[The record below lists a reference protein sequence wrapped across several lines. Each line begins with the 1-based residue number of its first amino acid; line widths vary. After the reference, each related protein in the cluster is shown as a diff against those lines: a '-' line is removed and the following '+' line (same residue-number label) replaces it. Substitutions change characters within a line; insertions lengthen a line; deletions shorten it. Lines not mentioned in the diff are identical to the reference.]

1 MNSLPTIVS
10 RCVRT
15 ALLGCL
21 PLLTACDAFND
32 EEADLTLFNTAKM
45 MEAEKRYPAAVDAY
59 RRYIEGVEGEGGNTH
74 NTYAMIKVSVLEES
88 IRHGDDPL
96 LDLYLEAVDYRDA
109 GNWPDALITLDA
121 ILEQG
126 PHSRLADDALY
137 LKGYIHL
144 VDERQY
150 HVAYE
155 LMGELQANYPNSTY
169 SDTALYS
176 QGLAQKHMGNLDKAK
191 EHFTQLR
198 NRHTGLT
205 VEIFNVRWPQDNY
218 ISRLWF
224 TRAHEQLL
232 SLADES
238 RIGIAPSIADMEL
251 RDTDERANII
261 VVFTDDQGY
270 ADIGANGIVSDIKT
284 PNIDN
289 LAADGV
295 RMTSG
300 YVTAP
305 QCTPSRAGLMTG
317 RYQQRFGLD
326 DNRYTPMPLSEQT
339 IANRLQNAGY
349 NTGMVGKWH
358 LEIDQNSRDYDAN
371 NLPME
376 QRMPFFPHQRG
387 FDDVYFGYM
396 NTWWTN
402 YNLAGDT
409 LPPDYRK
416 NTDYR
421 LDVATDAGLAFIERH
436 KQDPFFLYLSY
447 FAPHV
452 PMEATEKYLSRHE
465 GVAQTRR
472 QYALAMMSAIDDGI
486 GRLRKNLAVNGLT
499 DNTLIF
505 FISDNGAPIGI
516 HRLDPPIEDNGGVW
530 DGSLNDPWVGE
541 KGMLSEGGI
550 RVPYIVTWPGKLPT
564 GSVYND
570 PVSTLDVAT
579 TSLAAARE
587 DIPQEL
593 DGTDLMPRLTG
604 ERNDLQ
610 DRPLFWRFWSQA
622 AIRKGP
628 WKYLSAGD
636 REFLFDMNANHET
649 ENVLQ
654 RYPNIASQLKSEL
667 SDWSGTLHRPG
678 MATDDL
684 NNQEKGWYGH
694 YFR

>member
-1 MNSLPTIVS
+1 MNVLPTKVS
-10 RCVRT
+10 RCIRT

-21 PLLTACDAFND
+21 PLFAGCDAFN
-32 EEADLTLFNTAKM
+32 EGDLTLINTAQD

-59 RRYIEGVEGEGGNTH
+59 RRFIQGEGGNTH
-74 NTYAMIKVSVLEES
+74 YTYAMIKVAVLEES
-88 IRHGDDPL
+88 IRHGEDPL
-96 LDLYLEAVDYRDA
+96 LDLYMEAVELRDD
-109 GNWPDALITLDA
+109 GNWPDALIALDSL
-121 ILEQG
+121 LEQG
-126 PHSRLADDALY
+126 PYSRLADDALY

-150 HVAYE
+150 HVAYQ
-155 LMGELQANYPNSTY
+155 LMGDLQANYPNSMY
-169 SDTALYS
+169 SHTALYS
-176 QGLAQKHMGNLDKAK
+176 QGLAQKHLGNLDKAK
-191 EHFTQLR
+191 EHFTELR

-232 SLADES
+232 SLANES

-251 RDTDERANII
+251 RDSDERANII
-261 VVFTDDQGY
+261 VVYTDDQGY

-284 PNIDN
+284 PNIDR

-300 YVTAP
+300 YTTAP
-305 QCTPSRAGLMTG
+305 QCTPSRAGLMSG

-326 DNRYTPMPLSEQT
+326 DNRYSPMPLSEQT
-339 IANRLQNAGY
+339 IANRLQDAGY
-349 NTGMVGKWH
+349 STGMIGKWH
-358 LEIDQNSRDYDAN
+358 LEINQNSRDFDTN

-376 QRMPFFPHQRG
+376 QRTAYFPNERG

-402 YNLAGDT
+402 YNLAGDS
-409 LPPDYRK
+409 LPPDYRE

-436 KQDPFFLYLSY
+436 KQKPFFLYLSY

-452 PMEATEKYLSRHE
+452 PMEATQKYLSRHQGIAE
-465 GVAQTRR
+465 TRR
-472 QYALAMMSAIDDGI
+472 QYALAMMSAIDDGV
-486 GRLRKNLAVNGLT
+486 GRIRENLAVNGLS

-541 KGMLSEGGI
+541 KGMLSDGGV
-550 RVPYIVTWPGKLPT
+550 RVPYIVTWPGNLPT
-564 GSVYND
+564 GSVFHD

-587 DIPQEL
+587 DIPAEL
-593 DGTDLMPRLTG
+593 DGADLLPRLRG

-610 DRPLFWRFWSQA
+610 ERPLFWRFWSQA
-622 AIRKGP
+622 AVRKGQ
-628 WKYLSAGD
+628 WKYLSAGN
-636 REFLFDMNANHET
+636 REFLFDMNAHHEH
-649 ENVLQ
+649 ENVL
-654 RYPNIASQLKSEL
+654 RRHPNIANQLKKEL
-667 SDWSGTLHRPG
+667 SDWSGALYRPG
-678 MATDDL
+678 TKTDDM
-684 NNQEKGWYGH
+684 NNQEQGWYNH

>member
-1 MNSLPTIVS
+1 MKMLPTTVC

-21 PLLTACDAFND
+21 PLLAGCGGLD
-32 EEADLTLFNTAKM
+32 EEDDPTLLYTAQD

-59 RRYIEGVEGEGGNTH
+59 RRFIEGEGGTTH
-74 NTYAMIKVSVLEES
+74 HTYAMIKVSVLEES
-88 IRHGDDPL
+88 IRHGEDPL
-96 LDLYLEAVDYRDA
+96 LDLYLAAVDYRDE
-109 GNWPDALITLDA
+109 GNWPDALITLDE
-121 ILEQG
+121 ILDQG
-126 PHSRLADDALY
+126 PNSRLADDALY

-144 VDERQY
+144 VDKQQY
-150 HVAYE
+150 HAAYE
-155 LMGELQANYPNSTY
+155 LMGELQSRYPNSMY
-169 SDTALYS
+169 ADTALYS
-176 QGLAQKHMGNLDKAK
+176 QGLAQKHLGNLDRARI
-191 EHFTQLR
+191 HFTELR
-198 NRHTGLT
+198 RRHTGLT

-232 SLADES
+232 SLADET
-238 RIGIAPSIADMEL
+238 RIGIAPSRVEMEQ
-251 RDTDERANII
+251 RDA
-261 VVFTDDQGY
+261 
-270 ADIGANGIVSDIKT
+270 VSDIKT
-284 PNIDN
+284 PNIDS

-295 RMTSG
+295 RMTAG

-339 IANRLQNAGY
+339 IADRLQNAGY
-349 NTGMVGKWH
+349 STGMVGKWH
-358 LEIDQNSRDYDAN
+358 LEIDHKSRDFDHN

-376 QRMPFFPHQRG
+376 TRTKFFPNERG
-387 FDDVYFGYM
+387 FDDVFYGYM

-402 YNLAGDT
+402 FNLTGDT
-409 LPPDYRK
+409 LPPNYRK

-421 LDVATDAGLAFIERH
+421 LDVATDASLAFIERH
-436 KQDPFFLYLSY
+436 KQQPFFLYLSY

-452 PMEATEKYLSRHE
+452 PMEATPKYLARHE
-465 GVAQTRR
+465 GIAETRR

-486 GRLRKNLAVNGLT
+486 GRIRKNLEVNGLT

-541 KGMLSEGGI
+541 KGMLADGGI
-550 RVPYIVTWPGKLPT
+550 RVPYIVTWPGELPT
-564 GSVYND
+564 GTVFHQ

-587 DIPQEL
+587 DIPDEL
-593 DGTDLMPRLTG
+593 DGSDLTPRLKG

-622 AIRKGP
+622 AIRKGQ
-628 WKYLSAGD
+628 WKYLSAGN

-654 RYPNIASQLKSEL
+654 RYPGIANQLKGEL
-667 SDWSGTLHRPG
+667 NNWSNELYRPG
-678 MATDDL
+678 MPNGEL
-684 NNQEKGWYGH
+684 NDQEKGWYGH